1 MGTVKLGS
9 STPSSPISSV
19 RDRDSRR
26 AAIQSGHLRRLSKVP
41 EVLVRDVETN

>member
-1 MGTVKLGS
+1 MTVKLGS
-9 STPSSPISSV
+9 ATPSSLISSV

-26 AAIQSGHLRRLSKVP
+26 AAIPSGHLGRFSKVP